1 MTSTQSFIDEIT
13 IEELETDPYP
23 FYERLRK
30 EAPVAFVPAL
40 GMYIVST
47 KELCADIAKDAENWP
62 AVISAAGG
70 RTFGPGALLNTNGD
84 EHRKLRDMVEPHL
97 QPSAVDKYID
107 NLVRPFA
114 RQRLAEIENDGNAD
128 IVAAYCEP
136 VSVRALG
143 DLLGLDD
150 VSTDKLREWF
160 HKLSV
165 SFTNAAVDENGEFA
179 NPDGFIPGDEA
190 KAEIIAHVDPK
201 IDKWIKEPDHTAISH
216 WLHDGMPE
224 GQTRSRDV
232 IYPNLY
238 VFLLGAMQEPGHAM
252 ATTLA
257 GLFTKP
263 EQLERVVD
271 DPALIPRAVSE
282 GMRWVAPIWSAVV
295 KRAAHEVEVG
305 GVTLPEGS
313 IVMLSY
319 GSANQDE
326 NAYNAPTEFDIDR
339 ALLPNMTFGGGKH
352 ACAGTYFANS
362 VIRIGLEELLE
373 SIPNLERDEAHEV
386 DFWGWGF
393 RGPKQLFVKWEV

>member
-13 IEELETDPYP
+13 IEELEADPYP

-201 IDKWIKEPDHTAISH
+201 IDKWIKNPDHTAISH

-224 GQTRSRDV
+224 GETRSRDV

-271 DPALIPRAVSE
+271 DPALIPGRS
-282 GMRWVAPIWSAVV
+282 R
-295 KRAAHEVEVG
+295 R
-305 GVTLPEGS
+305 
-313 IVMLSY
+313 
-319 GSANQDE
+319 
-326 NAYNAPTEFDIDR
+326 
-339 ALLPNMTFGGGKH
+339 
-352 ACAGTYFANS
+352 ACAGWRRSGLPWSS
-362 VIRIGLEELLE
+362 VPRTR
-373 SIPNLERDEAHEV
+373 SRSVA
-386 DFWGWGF
+386 
-393 RGPKQLFVKWEV
+393 